1 LQVVDLL
8 EDPAFQKL
16 DVELVSIAPD
26 PLESWREDGAEYGLK
41 DFSTVV
47 TDRGNEVAARY
58 DVLKWR
64 HPVTGEPGHTF
75 ILVNEEGRIEWIRDY
90 GAPEHGGIMYVVPDA
105 LLGELRP
112 HL

>member
-8 EDPAFQKL
+8 KDPAFQKL
-16 DVELVSIAPD
+16 GVELVSIAPD
-26 PLESWREDGAEYGLK
+26 PPELWRDDGAEFGLT

-47 TDRGNEVAARY
+47 TDKDNKVAARY

-75 ILVNEEGRIEWIRDY
+75 ILVNEQSQIEWIRDY
-90 GAPEHGGIMYVVPDA
+90 GAPEHGSIMYVVPDA
-105 LLGELRP
+105 LVDELSQ
-112 HL
+112 HV